1 MALKFFTFSCLVIL
15 IILFYVVNFQFK
27 TKCSTGQFRLYNG
40 CYSYLDCNDVK
51 QMNPIRILARGTV
64 KNVWLVE
71 WNHQPLVMSTLTMTE
86 YKEDFQANVENLLRF
101 RMNKNPFIIELIG
114 NCGQSIFTPY
124 YPLGDM
130 NNLRRILAIRKSNFN
145 NRLLYCIEYVKILQ
159 FLHQNSMVMCDS
171 NDLTKTLSQYLIT
184 DNDDDDDRLII
195 MNDLD
200 ALPNTNHGPIK
211 CGHRPIVGD
220 FVAPE
225 QRYPNTYDDGYDHK
239 TDIWKVPDVCH
250 WIIKDD
256 VDDDDQLRK
265 LKITLFQQRLLDWI
279 HQKCKSP
286 KSIERPEAMEIVKF
300 YKFILSL
307 SK

>member
-1 MALKFFTFSCLVIL
+1 MDKRLSLKLNGNRQVTGILRGFDPFMNLVIDEAVE
-15 IILFYVVNFQFK
+15 INKRNQQI
-27 TKCSTGQFRLYNG
+27 
-40 CYSYLDCNDVK
+40 
-51 QMNPIRILARGTV
+51 PI
-64 KNVWLVE
+64 E
-71 WNHQPLVMSTLTMTE
+71 WNHQPLVMSTLTMSV
-86 YKEDFQANVENLLRF
+86 YKEDFQANIENLLRF

-184 DNDDDDDRLII
+184 DDDDDDDRLII

-256 VDDDDQLRK
+256 DDDDDQLRK

-286 KSIERPEAMEIVKF
+286 KSIERPEAMEIIWCLLVVKKIAERGF
-300 YKFILSL
+300 DHQKCKLPIPINGPEA
-307 SK
+307 KM